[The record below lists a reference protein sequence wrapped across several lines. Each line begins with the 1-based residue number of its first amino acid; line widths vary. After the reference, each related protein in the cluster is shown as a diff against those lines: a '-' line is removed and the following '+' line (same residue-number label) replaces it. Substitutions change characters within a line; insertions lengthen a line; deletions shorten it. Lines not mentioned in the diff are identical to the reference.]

1 MNEMENK
8 RHWIVDRLF
17 EEMKTRHWSQTDM
30 ANAAQISQGTLSD
43 WWTGKAKPSYK
54 LIEHCAKA
62 MQMTV
67 SDLVANGEY
76 VSHLNESQE
85 ELFTKW
91 VQLNEKQK
99 EGFYLCVMGTAENEK
114 EKLLDQFRPRH
125 K

>member
-54 LIEHCAKA
+54 YIEACAQA

-67 SDLVANGEY
+67 SDLVANGKY
-76 VSHLNESQE
+76 VSDLNESQE

-91 VQLNEKQK
+91 VQLNEEQK
-99 EGFYLCVMGTAENEK
+99 EGFHLCVMGTAKKEK
-114 EKLLDQFRPRH
+114 KKLLDQFRPQH